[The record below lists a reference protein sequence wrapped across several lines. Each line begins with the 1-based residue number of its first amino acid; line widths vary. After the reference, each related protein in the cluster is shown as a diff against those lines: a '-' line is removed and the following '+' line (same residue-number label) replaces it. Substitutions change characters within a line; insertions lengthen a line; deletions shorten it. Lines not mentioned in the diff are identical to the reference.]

1 MYNMT
6 TTAQYRKAAQQA
18 EADLQ
23 WNLAVFFWN
32 RALEVYPN
40 VPGKLAEADKDKIR
54 TAINAD
60 MTMLCE
66 VP

>member
-1 MYNMT
+1 MT

-18 EADLQ
+18 ESDLE
-23 WNLAVFFWN
+23 WELAVFFWKQ
-32 RALEVYPN
+32 ALKVYP
-40 VPGKLAEADKDKIR
+40 PISGELAQADRERMI

-60 MTMLCE
+60 IQMFAHE

>member
-1 MYNMT
+1 MT

-18 EADLQ
+18 ESDLD
-23 WNLAVFFWN
+23 WDLAVFFWK

-40 VPGKLAEADKDKIR
+40 MPGELAQSDKDRII

-60 MTMLCE
+60 MSMIAPV

>member
-1 MYNMT
+1 MI

-18 EADLQ
+18 ESDLE
-23 WNLAVFFWN
+23 WELAVFFWK

-40 VPGKLAEADKDKIR
+40 TPGELAQADKDKII

-60 MTMLCE
+60 MSMIALE
-66 VP
+66 M